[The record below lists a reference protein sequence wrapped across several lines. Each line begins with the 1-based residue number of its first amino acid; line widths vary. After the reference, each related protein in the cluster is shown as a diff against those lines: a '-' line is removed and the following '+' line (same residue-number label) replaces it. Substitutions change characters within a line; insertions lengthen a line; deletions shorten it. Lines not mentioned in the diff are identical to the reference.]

1 MYFSLE
7 MHYECNAVNLTASE
21 NMSDEYLPSHFSRQ
35 LNASTDSE
43 PWLPD
48 LHYEIA
54 YYRITVTSAQSSL
67 YFEQ

>member
-1 MYFSLE
+1 MPFSLE

-21 NMSDEYLPSHFSRQ
+21 NMSDEYLPSHFSLQ
-35 LNASTDSE
+35 LNVNTDSE
-43 PWLPD
+43 LWHPD

-54 YYRITVTSAQSSL
+54 YYRITVTSAETSL